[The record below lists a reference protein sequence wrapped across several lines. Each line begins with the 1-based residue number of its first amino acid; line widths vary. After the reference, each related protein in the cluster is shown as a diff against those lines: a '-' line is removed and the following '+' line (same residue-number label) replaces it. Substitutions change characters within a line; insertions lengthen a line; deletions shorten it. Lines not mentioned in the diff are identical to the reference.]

1 MNFVVGTD
9 LAHIV
14 GKSIVAG
21 REHLV
26 RGNVDLKL
34 GLIMAGGTIIG
45 TEAGAQAIQHLKQLK
60 MVNQIVGICFIAVL
74 ISISAFMAWESLMT
88 IKGKGG
94 RAQRR
99 KGKDDES

>member
-21 REHLV
+21 RERLV

-34 GLIMAGGTIIG
+34 ALIMAGGTIIG
-45 TEAGAQAIQHLKQLK
+45 TEAGAQAIQYLKQLK
-60 MVNQIVGICFIAVL
+60 MVNLIVGICFIVVL
-74 ISISAFMAWESLMT
+74 VLISAFMA
-88 IKGKGG
+88 
-94 RAQRR
+94 
-99 KGKDDES
+99 